1 MSVNEFCKSLLLELK
16 ERGNPHRAEQM
27 EAYMRHQF
35 IFFGV
40 MSAERSELLKKL
52 RSNGLDMLSGTEKR
66 ELVKRLWQEEARECQ
81 LLALEWMLKWN
92 PKEYVEQDLDFFE
105 HLILNKSWWDTVD
118 GIAPNLVG
126 KYAQKFPEKMQ
137 ETFKEWEKHES
148 LWIRRTCLIFQLR
161 YKQKTDLDV
170 LKYFIR
176 VFKHEKEFFI
186 QKAIGWSLREVSK
199 WNPGWTAQIVAS
211 EDLKGLA
218 RREALKYVS

>member
-52 RSNGLDMLSGTEKR
+52 RSNGLDMLSGAEKR

-126 KYAQKFPEKMQ
+126 KFAKRFPEIARSNF
-137 ETFKEWEKHES
+137 ECWEKHES
-148 LWIRRTCLIFQLR
+148 LWLRRACLIFQLR
-161 YKQKTDLDV
+161 YRMDTDLPK
-170 LKYFIR
+170 LQHWISL
-176 VFKHEKEFFI
+176 FKFDKEFFI

-199 WNPGWTAQIVAS
+199 WNSEWVKKIVV
-211 EDLKGLA
+211 EEQLQGLA
-218 RREALKYVS
+218 RREALKYT